1 MNGENYSS
9 QAGDL
14 ERVTG
19 MPFLAPIWL
28 PFGLLD
34 RPQLA
39 PPRVSDTTEVDGGP
53 AVSSTIHAQ
62 MSTTCDC
69 HIGAYGTLPLAI
81 STAQDPG
88 VAAAGGPIPSG
99 DDSRA
104 HIGTADIGIFGGTTH
119 DRGQQL
125 YRLGVLL
132 PSASREQARLMP
144 SARVGDEVLE
154 LPRTMGVRMSHS
166 RIWIK
171 DAPWTSVAQHILRL
185 DLGLDV
191 AGQYANEDH
200 RRIVHVIPRAGVGVM
215 QQCDLGSISLETALA
230 YDPFVDRDG
239 GLRWSA
245 GVTGMLKMGW
255 LQPAVTVA
263 TVRTPEGWG
272 GTIALD
278 LAAVWQPHHVELL

>member
-1 MNGENYSS
+1 
-9 QAGDL
+9 
-14 ERVTG
+14 

-34 RPQLA
+34 RQQLA
-39 PPRVSDTTEVDGGP
+39 PPRFSDTTEIDGGP
-53 AVSSTIHAQ
+53 AISSTLHAQ
-62 MSTTCDC
+62 ASTTCDC
-69 HIGAYGTLPLAI
+69 HIGAYGTLPLEV
-81 STAQDPG
+81 STSPDPDA
-88 VAAAGGPIPSG
+88 AAAGRPIPT

-104 HIGTADIGIFGGTTH
+104 NIGTADIGVFGGTQH
-119 DRGQQL
+119 GRGQQI

-132 PSASREQARLMP
+132 PSASREQPRLMP

-154 LPRTMGVRMSHS
+154 LPRTAGVRLSHS

-191 AGQYANEDH
+191 AGQYATEDH

-215 QQCDLGSISLETALA
+215 QQCDLGSISVETALA

-255 LQPAVTVA
+255 LQPAVTLA
-263 TVRTPEGWG
+263 AVRTPDGWG

-278 LAAVWQPHHVELL
+278 LAAVMQPSYVEDL